1 MQCTA
6 RFLMPQSVVDFLK
19 IFLSVKLICCRCVVL
34 FAGCDVSLPQVVDI
48 RDRQS
53 RQCTKSE
60 SIPDSFRS
68 FIGYWAFPQYN
79 QFRLLAAS

>member
-1 MQCTA
+1 MQCTV

-53 RQCTKSE
+53 RQCIKTE
-60 SIPDSFRS
+60 NILDSFRS
-68 FIGYWAFPQYN
+68 FMGIGR
-79 QFRLLAAS
+79 FRSTTSSVF